1 MWSRSYSTTV
11 EGLDASR
18 LWDVWTD
25 VNQWHTWQDDLEYA
39 RLDGAFTKGNVCH
52 FRPREVRASAQLIE
66 VIPNTVFVDLTRFPL
81 ARMYDSHEL
90 VDHGDKVEIR
100 RRSKSRVPCPSCGG
114 GSSPRTSPRSQAQTE
129 KLIEE
134 ARSV

>member
-25 VNQWHTWQDDLEYA
+25 VNQWYTWQDDLEYA

-52 FRPREVRASAQLIE
+52 FRPKGGPSIELELIE

-90 VDHGDKVEIR
+90 VDHGDKVESG
-100 RRSKSRVPCPSCGG
+100 RRSNLKVPCPSCGG
-114 GSSPRTSPRSQAQTE
+114 GSSPRTSPRD
-129 KLIEE
+129 
-134 ARSV
+134 